1 MSGLSQV
8 IVSSPHEADFAG
20 KCLANGPFVA
30 FWSSAWPS
38 RIPPRLDRSLNPI
51 PARPSLCYS
60 VSQIMR

>member
-8 IVSSPHEADFAG
+8 IVSSPHEPDLAG
-20 KCLANGPFVA
+20 KCVVSGPFVA
-30 FWSSAWPS
+30 FWSSARPS